1 MDRRFTLFWEGSLP
15 CIVYVIGYKISCSL
29 ARDDKKAIELSEITS
44 YIIPAFVIW
53 LIKMQTHE
61 LY

>member
-15 CIVYVIGYKISCSL
+15 CIVYVISYKISSSL

-44 YIIPAFVIW
+44 YIIPAFVI
-53 LIKMQTHE
+53 
-61 LY
+61 